1 MLKYAL
7 WVKRAACCA
16 CWLCISSCSSDN
28 NIYLRAVTWCW
39 HPLEIQLRRLSY
51 CRYCIEILLQSLC
64 TLTFLQFFLQLELI
78 PNNQTY
84 SGDKDLTQYFIRL
97 IVTWWR
103 FNHSKSHFM
112 LSCMSKVSL
121 PWDDVDITL
130 HNVFSRQSSMQLD
143 GDNTTIS
150 VKVTKKFVLFL
161 ICIIYHHRS

>member
-7 WVKRAACCA
+7 WVKRAAC
-16 CWLCISSCSSDN
+16 WLCISSCSSDY

-97 IVTWWR
+97 IAAWWR
-103 FNHSKSHFM
+103 FHHSISNFM
-112 LSCMSKVSL
+112 LKVVCLKFPFFGMMLKLLCIMSLQTVINAAG
-121 PWDDVDITL
+121 WRQ
-130 HNVFSRQSSMQLD
+130 HN
-143 GDNTTIS
+143 
-150 VKVTKKFVLFL
+150 
-161 ICIIYHHRS
+161 H